1 MTSITHSVILNAID
15 MKFRKWLPVLL
26 IILGT
31 VPFLAALILGLP
43 IFRVSYLTYGEFLIL
58 WSYLF
63 WPTYIFGVLLM
74 LGGTVLTI
82 LRKKKEKLSCSTEK

>member
-1 MTSITHSVILNAID
+1 

-43 IFRVSYLTYGEFLIL
+43 VFRVGYLTYGEFLIL

-63 WPTYIFGVLLM
+63 WPTYIFGALLM

>member
-1 MTSITHSVILNAID
+1 

-43 IFRVSYLTYGEFLIL
+43 VFRVSYLTYGEFLIL
-58 WSYLF
+58 YSYLF
-63 WPTYIFGVLLM
+63 WPTYIFGALLM

>member
-1 MTSITHSVILNAID
+1 

-31 VPFLAALILGLP
+31 VPFLAALNLGLP
-43 IFRVSYLTYGEFLIL
+43 VFRVSYLTYGEFLIL

>member
-1 MTSITHSVILNAID
+1 MKRSIIAY
-15 MKFRKWLPVLL
+15 VL
-26 IILGT
+26 IGLGT

-63 WPTYIFGVLLM
+63 WPTYI
-74 LGGTVLTI
+74 LGGLLFTAGLFLLFWHIKPHPSDT
-82 LRKKKEKLSCSTEK
+82 KEKLPCSTEK

>member
-1 MTSITHSVILNAID
+1 
-15 MKFRKWLPVLL
+15 MKFRKWLPVML

-43 IFRVSYLTYGEFLIL
+43 IFRVSYLTYGDFLIL

-63 WPTYIFGVLLM
+63 WPTYIFGALLM

>member
-1 MTSITHSVILNAID
+1 
-15 MKFRKWLPVLL
+15 MKFRKLLPVLL

-43 IFRVSYLTYGEFLIL
+43 VFRVSYLTYGEFLIL

-63 WPTYIFGVLLM
+63 WPTYIFGALLM
-74 LGGTVLTI
+74 LVGTVLTI

>member
-1 MTSITHSVILNAID
+1 

>member
-1 MTSITHSVILNAID
+1 

-43 IFRVSYLTYGEFLIL
+43 VFRVSYLTYGEFLIL

-63 WPTYIFGVLLM
+63 WPTYIFGALLM
-74 LGGTVLTI
+74 LGGTILTI

>member
-1 MTSITHSVILNAID
+1 
-15 MKFRKWLPVLL
+15 MKRRIIAYVL
-26 IILGT
+26 IGLGT

-63 WPTYIFGVLLM
+63 WPMYI
-74 LGGTVLTI
+74 LGGLLFAAGLF
-82 LRKKKEKLSCSTEK
+82 LRFWHIKPHHSDTKEKLPCSTEK

>member
-1 MTSITHSVILNAID
+1 
-15 MKFRKWLPVLL
+15 MKFRKWLPVML

>member
-1 MTSITHSVILNAID
+1 
-15 MKFRKWLPVLL
+15 MKFRKCLPVLL

-63 WPTYIFGVLLM
+63 WQTYIFGVLLM

>member
-1 MTSITHSVILNAID
+1 
-15 MKFRKWLPVLL
+15 VLL

-43 IFRVSYLTYGEFLIL
+43 VFRVSYLTYGEFLIL

>member
-1 MTSITHSVILNAID
+1 
-15 MKFRKWLPVLL
+15 MKRNIISYVL
-26 IILGT
+26 IGLGT

-43 IFRVSYLTYGEFLIL
+43 VFRVSYLTYGEFLIL

-63 WPTYIFGVLLM
+63 WPTYIFGALLM
-74 LGGTVLTI
+74 LGGTVLII

>member
-1 MTSITHSVILNAID
+1 
-15 MKFRKWLPVLL
+15 MKRRIIAYVL
-26 IILGT
+26 IGLGT

-63 WPTYIFGVLLM
+63 WPTYI
-74 LGGTVLTI
+74 LGGLLFAAGLF
-82 LRKKKEKLSCSTEK
+82 LRFWHIKPHHFDTKEKLPCSTEK

>member
-1 MTSITHSVILNAID
+1 
-15 MKFRKWLPVLL
+15 MKRRIIAYFL
-26 IILGT
+26 ICLGT

-63 WPTYIFGVLLM
+63 WPTYI
-74 LGGTVLTI
+74 LGGLLFAAGLF
-82 LRKKKEKLSCSTEK
+82 LRFWHIKPHYSDTKEKLPCSTEK

>member
-1 MTSITHSVILNAID
+1 
-15 MKFRKWLPVLL
+15 MKRNIISYVL
-26 IILGT
+26 IGLGT

-43 IFRVSYLTYGEFLIL
+43 IFRVSYLTYGDFLIL

-63 WPTYIFGVLLM
+63 WPTYIFGALLM

>member
-1 MTSITHSVILNAID
+1 

-43 IFRVSYLTYGEFLIL
+43 VFRVSYLTYGEFLIL

>member
-1 MTSITHSVILNAID
+1 
-15 MKFRKWLPVLL
+15 MKFRKCLPVLL

-43 IFRVSYLTYGEFLIL
+43 VFRVSYLTYGEFLIL

-63 WPTYIFGVLLM
+63 WPTYIVGVLLM

-82 LRKKKEKLSCSTEK
+82 LRKKKEKLSCSKEK

>member
-1 MTSITHSVILNAID
+1 
-15 MKFRKWLPVLL
+15 MKFRKCLPVLL

-43 IFRVSYLTYGEFLIL
+43 VFRVSYLTYGEFLIL

>member
-1 MTSITHSVILNAID
+1 
-15 MKFRKWLPVLL
+15 MKFRKLLPVLL

-43 IFRVSYLTYGEFLIL
+43 VFRVSYLTYGEFLIL

>member
-1 MTSITHSVILNAID
+1 
-15 MKFRKWLPVLL
+15 MKFRKCLPVLL

>member
-1 MTSITHSVILNAID
+1 

-43 IFRVSYLTYGEFLIL
+43 VFRVSYLTYGEFLIL

-63 WPTYIFGVLLM
+63 WPTYILGVLLIAAG
-74 LGGTVLTI
+74 LL
-82 LRKKKEKLSCSTEK
+82 LRFGHKKYNHSDAKESTSCSTEK